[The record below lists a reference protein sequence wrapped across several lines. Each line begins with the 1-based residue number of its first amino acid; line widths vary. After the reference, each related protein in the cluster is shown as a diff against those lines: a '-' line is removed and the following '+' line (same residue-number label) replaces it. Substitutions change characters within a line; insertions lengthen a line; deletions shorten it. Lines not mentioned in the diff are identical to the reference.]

1 MIAISRGL
9 PWRTGRGTRVLTL
22 AAGVAAV
29 AEMLTLLVLL
39 VSPPAAV
46 GAISFGCAVALFVAV
61 RRVQTEI
68 KRTETYLVNARDRYD
83 AVIGSL
89 CSALELEDDMRAN
102 HVARVRQLACIL
114 AAELGMGKDNIAQ
127 LQKASI
133 LADTG
138 KTEIAEGILN
148 KPGALTEQE
157 WAGMKQ
163 HPEFGYNFLTT
174 IRPLRDAGAIVLAHH
189 ERYDG
194 QGYPRG
200 LTGDDIPLGARI
212 LALVDAYTAMASDR
226 PHRKKMSHD
235 VVLNEILRNSLTQFD
250 PEVVRAFV
258 RCEERGLIAGPYAP
272 KAPEFLPSTLSRI
285 SRVCAPPGVSTR
297 PEN

>member
-9 PWRTGRGTRVLTL
+9 PRPTRRATKALTT
-22 AAGVAAV
+22 AVGVAAV
-29 AEMLTLLVLL
+29 AVMLTLLVVL
-39 VSPPAAV
+39 VSPLAAL
-46 GAISFGCAVALFVAV
+46 GAITLGCSVALFVAV
-61 RRVQTEI
+61 RRLQAES
-68 KRTETYLVNARDRYD
+68 KRAETYLINARDKYD
-83 AVIGSL
+83 AVIASL
-89 CSALELEDDMRAN
+89 CGTLELEDSMRVN

-114 AAELGMGKDNIAQ
+114 AEEMGMRKDDIGL

-138 KTEIAEGILN
+138 KIEIAEGILN
-148 KPGALTEQE
+148 KPGALSEQE
-157 WAGMKQ
+157 WVEMKR
-163 HPEFGYNFLTT
+163 HPEFGYNFLIS

-212 LALVDAYTAMASDR
+212 FAIVDAYTAMTSDR
-226 PHRKKMSHD
+226 PHRKKMPHEMA
-235 VVLNEILRNSLTQFD
+235 LKEILRNSLTQFD

-258 RCEERGLIAGPYAP
+258 RCEEQGLIANPHETEV
-272 KAPEFLPSTLSRI
+272 PELPSTTVGIPS
-285 SRVCAPPGVSTR
+285 AA
-297 PEN
+297 